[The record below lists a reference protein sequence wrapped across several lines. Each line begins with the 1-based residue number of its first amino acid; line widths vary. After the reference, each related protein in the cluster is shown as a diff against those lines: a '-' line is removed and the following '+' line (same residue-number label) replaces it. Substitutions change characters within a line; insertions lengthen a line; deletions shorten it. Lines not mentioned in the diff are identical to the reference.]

1 LPALRFFS
9 ASIARRMQPR
19 HRVRAL
25 LFDLDGTLVDS
36 AEVNYT
42 AYSRALAEIGV
53 QMEPHAIAE
62 IAASRQW
69 RDFLPEL
76 LRGAGV
82 EADPA
87 RIASRKGELYRTVIG
102 DMRVNRP
109 LLALAASVRPAMRTG
124 LVTTASASSVGAI
137 LAHFGMRELF
147 DVVVTG
153 DDVAQHKPDPEA
165 YRLAAERLEVPVE
178 ACLAF
183 EDSDAGAA
191 SAVAAG
197 MAVVRV
203 SFAATTS

>member
-1 LPALRFFS
+1 LPVLRFS
-9 ASIARRMQPR
+9 CGSIARPM
-19 HRVRAL
+19 HRIQAL

-42 AYSRALAEIGV
+42 AYSRALAEFGV
-53 QMEPHAIAE
+53 QMEPGAIAE

-76 LRGAGV
+76 LRGAGI
-82 EADPA
+82 EADAA
-87 RIASRKGELYRTVIG
+87 RIASRKGELYRTVVG
-102 DMRVNRP
+102 DMRVNKP
-109 LLALAASVRPAMRTG
+109 LLALAESVRPAIRTG
-124 LVTTASASSVGAI
+124 LVTTATASSVSAI
-137 LAHFGMRELF
+137 LVHFGLRGLF

-153 DDVAQHKPDPEA
+153 DDVARHKPDPEA
-165 YRLAAERLEVPVE
+165 YRVAAERLEVPAE

-183 EDSDAGAA
+183 EDSDVGVA

-203 SFAATTS
+203 QFAATTA